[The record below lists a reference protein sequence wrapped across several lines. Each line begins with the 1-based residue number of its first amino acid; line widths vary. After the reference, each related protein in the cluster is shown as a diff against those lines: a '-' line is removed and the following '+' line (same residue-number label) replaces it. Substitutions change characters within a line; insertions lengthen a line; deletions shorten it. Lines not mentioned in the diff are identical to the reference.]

1 MGTAGIDPREW
12 QSLLHQTNDLVAQ
25 VGHARFQKIDRAARS
40 PSLPCLQDYQQFPKV
55 DRNIQQLQVYAGSLR
70 ARTNKFR
77 TLNNQ
82 IAATRLL
89 AQQGFDASRHVK
101 KHSGNI

>member
-1 MGTAGIDPREW
+1 MATIDPKDW
-12 QSLLHQTNDLVAQ
+12 QTLLHQTNDLVAMD
-25 VGHARFQKIDRAARS
+25 FQH
-40 PSLPCLQDYQQFPKV
+40 FPKV
-55 DRNIQQLQVYAGSLR
+55 DRNIQQLQTYAGSLR

-89 AQQGFDASRHVK
+89 AQQGFDANRRGPCTRVLDDGAAMHPLPCVRPN
-101 KHSGNI
+101 GD